1 MLPLDIYSGNNTMP
15 FDLLTLNA
23 ELGLPVVF
31 GIVLLACL
39 AVPVPASLV
48 ALVAGGLSASG
59 ELTFTSV
66 VLVCFIAFVIGDQ
79 IAFALGKVAGKP
91 ILSRLQRSK
100 VTGSLAKKAE
110 HLVHVYGLTA
120 VFLSRTIFS
129 PTGPYVNYVCA
140 VSRLAW
146 LRFST
151 ASVAGAVVWS
161 TALASLG
168 YVFAAHLPQLAALV
182 GQFFGFAICAALIV
196 GFVRLLSSNNSRA
209 ANTPEIA

>member
-31 GIVLLACL
+31 AIVLLACL
-39 AVPVPASLV
+39 AVPVPASVV

-59 ELTFTSV
+59 QFAFTSL
-66 VLVCFIAFVIGDQ
+66 VLVCITAFVIGDHM
-79 IAFALGKVAGKP
+79 AFTIGKVAGKP

-100 VTGSLAKKAE
+100 VTRSAAKHAEQLFNAYGSL
-110 HLVHVYGLTA
+110 A

-140 VSRLAW
+140 VSKLSW

-196 GFVRLLSSNNSRA
+196 GFVRLLSSNSSRA
-209 ANTPEIA
+209 ANTPEIG